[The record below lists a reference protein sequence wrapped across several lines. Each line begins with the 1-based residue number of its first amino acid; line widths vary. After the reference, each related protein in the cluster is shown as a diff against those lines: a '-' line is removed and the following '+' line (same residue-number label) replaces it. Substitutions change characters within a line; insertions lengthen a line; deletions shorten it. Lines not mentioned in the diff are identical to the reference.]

1 MPCSTTT
8 PPRPA
13 NDVRDWFQNHRNA
26 CRCTGYKPLVDA
38 VMDAA
43 AVMRGE
49 KDPSRSMRLQGTR
62 RTAARV
68 GSRLSASQRR
78 GQGDRHWLTSVRI
91 PPCKMPPD
99 TLHLALAQAKV
110 SHANIKGIDTSE
122 AEAMPGVYRVLTHKD
137 VKGKNRITGLIT
149 FPTNKGDGWDRP
161 ILNDTKIFQYG
172 DALAIVCADSEAH
185 ARAAADKVKFDLEL
199 LPEYLNAPDAMAPD
213 AIEIHP
219 GTPNTYFEQKE
230 DEGAGTAPFFADAN
244 NVVAEGSYYT
254 QRQPHLPI
262 EPDVGYGYMN
272 EEGKLVIHSKS
283 IGLHLHGLMIAPGLG
298 LDFGNDMVMV
308 QCNAGGTFGYKF
320 SPTMEAL
327 IGVAVLAAGRP
338 CHLRYNYEQ
347 QQQYTGHL
355 KKAISGYFVIK
366 LSTTPNT

>member
-1 MPCSTTT
+1 
-8 PPRPA
+8 
-13 NDVRDWFQNHRNA
+13 
-26 CRCTGYKPLVDA
+26 
-38 VMDAA
+38 
-43 AVMRGE
+43 
-49 KDPSRSMRLQGTR
+49 
-62 RTAARV
+62 
-68 GSRLSASQRR
+68 
-78 GQGDRHWLTSVRI
+78 
-91 PPCKMPPD
+91 
-99 TLHLALAQAKV
+99 
-110 SHANIKGIDTSE
+110 
-122 AEAMPGVYRVLTHKD
+122 
-137 VKGKNRITGLIT
+137 
-149 FPTNKGDGWDRP
+149 
-161 ILNDTKIFQYG
+161 
-172 DALAIVCADSEAH
+172 
-185 ARAAADKVKFDLEL
+185 
-199 LPEYLNAPDAMAPD
+199 MAPD

-230 DEGAGTAPFFADAN
+230 VKGQETAPFFADAN

-327 IGVAVLAAGRP
+327 IGVAVLATGRP

-347 QQQYTGHL
+347 QQQYTG
-355 KKAISGYFVIK
+355 KRSPFFTTVRYAADKATGKIKAMEADWIVDHGPYSEFGDLLTLRGAQYIGAGYGIENIRGLGKTVCTNHGWGAAFRGYGAPESEFASEVLIDELPK
-366 LSTTPNT
+366 SSAWTRWNCARSTATSPATPILPVRPPKCSACRT